1 MTEPITTRP
10 PEPHSER
17 RAISVRLAAYY
28 TANFAKGGVQFPW
41 WQVFLEGRGFS
52 APEIGWLMGI
62 RFWVGFL
69 SGPVVGQFAD
79 KWGERR
85 RIMVGLSV
93 CLFLTYWLYLL
104 VGSFWAF
111 AGVGILV
118 AVFQAPIGPLGD
130 SLTLMNARRVG
141 VDYGRVRL
149 WGSVSFIV
157 TVFLAGVMLE
167 TAPTDAILW
176 SIIALSVLVI
186 AGCWLLPDT
195 RVEPKKIH
203 WSASFRLLSNPIF
216 SVFVLSCA
224 LLQTSHAIM
233 YGFGNIYWIENGISK
248 TLTGLLWVE
257 GVVAEIVLFWFGSSL
272 VKRYGPVG
280 LMVMGSIAGV
290 IRWVVTAITV
300 DVWALGLVQL
310 LHAFTFGSVY
320 LGAMEFL
327 KQAAPDDLASSAQA
341 LFSAI
346 AMGLAMALA
355 LPLSGYA
362 FDQWAGQSYFL
373 MAGLSL
379 LGGIGAIVLG
389 RRWNGERLEI
399 SSPSSSSNSQS
410 ISGS

>member
-1 MTEPITTRP
+1 MDDLKVSQNPKP
-10 PEPHSER
+10 NSER

-62 RFWVGFL
+62 RFWVGLF

-93 CLFLTYWLYLL
+93 CLFLSYWLYLL

-111 AGVGILV
+111 AAVGVLV
-118 AVFQAPIGPLGD
+118 AIFQAPIGPLGD

-186 AGCWLLPDT
+186 GGCWLLPDT
-195 RVEPKKIH
+195 RVEPKQIH
-203 WSASFRLLSNPIF
+203 WSASFRLLGNPTF
-216 SVFVLSCA
+216 ALFVLTCA
-224 LLQTSHAIM
+224 LLQTSHAII

-248 TLTGLLWVE
+248 TLTGFLWVE

-280 LMVMGSIAGV
+280 LMMMGSVAGV
-290 IRWVVTAITV
+290 IRWVVTAMTV

-327 KQAAPDDLASSAQA
+327 KQAAPEDLASSAQA

-355 LPLSGYA
+355 LPMSGYA
-362 FDQWAGQSYFL
+362 FQQWAGQSYFL

-379 LGGIGAIVLG
+379 LGGIGALALA
-389 RRWNGERLEI
+389 RRWNGERLTI
-399 SSPSSSSNSQS
+399 SPPTSPS